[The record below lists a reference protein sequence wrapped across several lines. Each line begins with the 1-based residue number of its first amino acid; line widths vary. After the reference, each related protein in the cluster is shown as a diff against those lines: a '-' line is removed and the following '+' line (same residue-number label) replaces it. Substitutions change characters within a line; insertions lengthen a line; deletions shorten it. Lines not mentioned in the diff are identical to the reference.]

1 MSIPKTLEKQVG
13 GSHYKKYAI
22 QPLEFAEKI
31 GLKPILFSAFKYV
44 VRYKDK
50 NGLQDLDKAIH
61 CLEIF
66 NEIGKEKELFIG
78 LDDLADFLKQFSK
91 PQAKALFIILQAQ
104 GNKNKLLNAKYAIEH
119 LKMFM
124 KKGVSND

>member
-1 MSIPKTLEKQVG
+1 MSIPKTLQKQVG
-13 GSHYKKYAI
+13 RSHYKKYAI
-22 QPLEFAEKI
+22 QPLEIAEKI

-50 NGLQDLDKAIH
+50 NGLQDLDKALH

-78 LDDLADFLKQFSK
+78 LDDLADFLK
-91 PQAKALFIILQAQ
+91 
-104 GNKNKLLNAKYAIEH
+104 
-119 LKMFM
+119 
-124 KKGVSND
+124 